1 MFAKTQHY
9 NHTQNLIIPNVKI
22 MYDRGHDFKPRQ
34 LNFDA
39 VSGLIEL
46 TIQSKCQNDKNR
58 INTSGLNATIF

>member
-1 MFAKTQHY
+1 MD
-9 NHTQNLIIPNVKI
+9 
-22 MYDRGHDFKPRQ
+22 DRGHDFKPRQ